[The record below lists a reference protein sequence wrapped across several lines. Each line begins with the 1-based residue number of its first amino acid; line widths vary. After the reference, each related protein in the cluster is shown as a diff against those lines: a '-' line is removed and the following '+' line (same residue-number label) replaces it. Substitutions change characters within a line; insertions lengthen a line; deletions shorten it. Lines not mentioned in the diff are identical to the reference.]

1 MLEDIKREY
10 LVERI
15 KPVPSDYQS
24 LTEFPYHFEI
34 ETINACN
41 ARCPMCTIDEWD
53 KDQKLMSDDL
63 FLKIVSEIAENKS
76 FVKRVNLYRDGE
88 PLLDRK
94 LPDRIRLCKSLGIP
108 NVSISTNVSLLD
120 ESLGSELLDAGLD
133 MITLSIDSLNKV
145 AYESVRR
152 GLNFETVI
160 KNAMAFLNLR
170 NSKNSN
176 CEIWIRMIRQEVNK
190 DEFDSY
196 KAYWLDTGLLNE
208 DLDRVYYHNIFNWG
222 GQLDEFGAISENT
235 EKHLPCVSLWSLMP
249 IFANGDVPMCNI
261 DFACNH
267 KIGNVNTH
275 SIRSI
280 WQSQV
285 IDQIRAD
292 HLSGLKCNYDMCR
305 ECNVWE
311 EVPQRDGTR
320 TVSSQYATM
329 LTPIPSVS

>member
-1 MLEDIKREY
+1 MSLA
-10 LVERI
+10 
-15 KPVPSDYQS
+15 QS
-24 LTEFPYHFEI
+24 
-34 ETINACN
+34 
-41 ARCPMCTIDEWD
+41 
-53 KDQKLMSDDL
+53 QK
-63 FLKIVSEIAENKS
+63 I
-76 FVKRVNLYRDGE
+76 
-88 PLLDRK
+88 
-94 LPDRIRLCKSLGIP
+94 
-108 NVSISTNVSLLD
+108 
-120 ESLGSELLDAGLD
+120 
-133 MITLSIDSLNKV
+133 
-145 AYESVRR
+145 
-152 GLNFETVI
+152 
-160 KNAMAFLNLR
+160 LR
-170 NSKNSN
+170 N
-176 CEIWIRMIRQEVNK
+176 
-190 DEFDSY
+190 
-196 KAYWLDTGLLNE
+196 
-208 DLDRVYYHNIFNWG
+208 
-222 GQLDEFGAISENT
+222 IS
-235 EKHLPCVSLWSLMP
+235 PVFSLSLMP